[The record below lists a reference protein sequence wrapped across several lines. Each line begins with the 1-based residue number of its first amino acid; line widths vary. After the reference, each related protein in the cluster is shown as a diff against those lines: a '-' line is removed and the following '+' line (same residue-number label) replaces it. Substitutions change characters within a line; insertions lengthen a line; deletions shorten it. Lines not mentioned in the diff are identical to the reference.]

1 MLLTKVLVLCNYAG
15 EMLPWPRAGSAGWQR
30 AGHPEHGNAGH
41 GLLLHQVP
49 CLCGIFLLVAWEES
63 DLRGQLS
70 VVSRNCPHTLRT
82 AVPSPQSRIRHP
94 KGRYNNPAAE

>member
-1 MLLTKVLVLCNYAG
+1 M
-15 EMLPWPRAGSAGWQR
+15 
-30 AGHPEHGNAGH
+30 
-41 GLLLHQVP
+41 
-49 CLCGIFLLVAWEES
+49 CGIFLLVAWEES